1 MKKLGI
7 VLTALLLTVTLTGCN
22 KVSKVKQAYNRMV
35 IGSGEENIKG
45 YTAKIKLFGV
55 YKNAKVKDEAT
66 VDNYRNSSFKVV
78 LKDVT
83 YYVTQDGD
91 FKEVNGEFTKIEEE
105 VVSEATASEET
116 QTTEEEE
123 KEVFEI
129 PFTELGVYL
138 NPLNKV
144 DDKLKV
150 KGIKE
155 VYENNA
161 YTTYT
166 IPVKKEVVPTL
177 LAHTSLA
184 KEEIVNDITAK
195 IYVTRSGEVARIVY
209 DIASGLVNTYNL
221 ELTIEYSNINNVK
234 EIEAP
239 IEIPEEEEEIE
250 EEQK

>member
-22 KVSKVKQAYNRMV
+22 KVSKVKQAYNKMV

-55 YKNAKVKDEAT
+55 YKNAKVKEEAT

-78 LKDVT
+78 LKDVI

-91 FKEVNGEFTKIEEE
+91 FKEVNGEITKIEEE
-105 VVSEATASEET
+105 VVEETT

-144 DDKLKV
+144 DDKLKGV
-150 KGIKE
+150 KE

-239 IEIPEEEEEIE
+239 IEIPEEEEETE
-250 EEQK
+250 EVKK